1 MTFLDEVLA
10 SVEANVGEVFES
22 EEVTRTWGGKELT
35 FIVNAKPQSVKNKI
49 VTYLAQGKTKVLKD
63 PFKFDFMCIQAYVTD
78 KAGNPL
84 FAELSE
90 DNRTKLCQFPPE
102 LVEDLHSI
110 ALRLNGFTKE
120 DKEELENF

>member
-1 MTFLDEVLA
+1 MTFLEEVLA
-10 SVEANVGEVFES
+10 SVEANEKEVFAHET
-22 EEVTRTWGGKELT
+22 VARTWGDRE
-35 FIVNAKPQSVKNKI
+35 FIFKIHAKPQSVKNKI
-49 VTYLAQGKTKVLKD
+49 VAYLAKGKATVLKD

-78 KAGNPL
+78 EAGNPL

-102 LVEDLHSI
+102 LVEELHSV

-120 DKEELENF
+120 DQEELENF